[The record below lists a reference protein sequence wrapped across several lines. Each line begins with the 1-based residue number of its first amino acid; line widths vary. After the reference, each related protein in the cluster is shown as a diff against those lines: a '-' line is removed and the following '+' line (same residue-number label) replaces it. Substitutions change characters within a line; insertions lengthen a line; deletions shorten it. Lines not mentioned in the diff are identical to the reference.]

1 MIPFFYDPTFILL
14 IPAVILALWAQV
26 KVKSTF
32 AKYEKVLA
40 GRGLSGAEVAQR
52 LLGDAGLGN
61 VQIEEVQGKLSDHY
75 DPRTRILRLSPPISR
90 GRSVAALGVA
100 AHEVGHAIQHQN
112 AYSPF
117 QVRQAIVPAANFG
130 STLAFPLFFIGI
142 LFSAPKLMDIGI
154 VFFSA
159 AVVFQLVTL
168 PVEFNA
174 SSRALVLLES
184 RGYLAGEEVGQAKK
198 VLSAAALTYVAAT
211 AMAVLELVRLL
222 ILRQSRD

>member
-1 MIPFFYDPTFILL
+1 MMPLFYDPTFLML
-14 IPAVILALWAQV
+14 IPAVLLALWAQF

-32 AKYEKVLA
+32 AKFEKVQA
-40 GRGLSGAEVAQR
+40 GRGLTGAEVAKQ

-75 DPRTRILRLSPPISR
+75 DPRTRVLRLSPPISR

-100 AHEVGHAIQHQN
+100 AHEVGHAIQHQKL
-112 AYSPF
+112 YSPF
-117 QVRQAIVPAANFG
+117 QVRQAIVPAANLG
-130 STLAFPLFFIGI
+130 STLAFPLFIFGM
-142 LFSAPKLMDIGI
+142 LFSSPKLMDIGI
-154 VFFSA
+154 LFFSA

-174 SSRALVLLES
+174 SSRAMVLLES
-184 RGYLAGEEVGQAKK
+184 RGYLVGAEVGQAKK

-211 AMAVLELVRLL
+211 AMAVLQLVRLL

>member
-1 MIPFFYDPTFILL
+1 MMPFFYDPTFILL
-14 IPAVILALWAQV
+14 IPAVILAIWAQV

-32 AKYEKVLA
+32 AKFEKVQA
-40 GRGLSGAEVAQR
+40 GRGMTGAEVAQR

-61 VQIEEVQGKLSDHY
+61 VQIEEIQGKLSDHY
-75 DPRTRILRLSPPISR
+75 DPRTRVLRLSAPISR

-100 AHEVGHAIQHQN
+100 AHEVGHAIQHEK
-112 AYSPF
+112 AYAPF
-117 QVRQAIVPAANFG
+117 EIRQSIVPVASFG

-159 AVVFQLVTL
+159 AVVFQVVTL

-174 SSRALVLLES
+174 SSRALALLDS
-184 RGYLAGEEVGQAKK
+184 RGYLVGEEVGQAKK